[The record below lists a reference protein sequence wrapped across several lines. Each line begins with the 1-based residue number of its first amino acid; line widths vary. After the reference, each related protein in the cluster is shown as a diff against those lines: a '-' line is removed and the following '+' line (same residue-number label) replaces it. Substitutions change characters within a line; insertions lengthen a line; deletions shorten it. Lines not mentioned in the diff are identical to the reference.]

1 MITDWAPDDVVAEVR
16 AADAAA
22 QAARTVPGVARL
34 QPGVLGLLAQL
45 AAQAFEQATGLPLP
59 DIAGVQA
66 DLAESPGGGRA
77 LQIELQIVVEGGY
90 QAAAVGAMV
99 AHAVTE
105 VVPAVAGV
113 AVGAVRV
120 HIVEVEIDMV

>member
-1 MITDWAPDDVVAEVR
+1 MTLDWASDWAPDDVMVEVR

-22 QAARTVPGVARL
+22 RAARTVPGVVRL

-45 AAQAFEQATGLPLP
+45 AAQAFERATGTALP

-66 DLAESPGGGRA
+66 DLADDRA
-77 LQIELQIVVEGGY
+77 VRIELQIVIDGGY

-99 AHAVTE
+99 HQAVTE

-113 AVGAVRV
+113 TVNEVRV
-120 HIVEVEIDMV
+120 HIVEVDLDLA